1 MVSSGV
7 ILMSLTVSPSP
18 CHKPTYLMAV
28 TSLVFERRS
37 KRMTVDQQA
46 IQDRVI
52 AEHAHEVH
60 TTEDAIRVSVLVGQ
74 AIDEAYNEQP
84 LAHTK
89 RIVRTDQGFTD
100 GACCGYLCYF
110 YDWQG
115 KLLLDRDIFTQLQD

>member
-1 MVSSGV
+1 
-7 ILMSLTVSPSP
+7 
-18 CHKPTYLMAV
+18 
-28 TSLVFERRS
+28 
-37 KRMTVDQQA
+37 MTVNQQA
-46 IQDRVI
+46 IQDKVI

-60 TTEDAIRVSVLVGQ
+60 TTADAIKVSLLVQ
-74 AIDEAYNEQP
+74 EAIDEAYNEQP

-115 KLLLDRDIFTQLQD
+115 KLLLDTDLAKQLKDCLVDEQYTDLFRAGWIVSFVEGLLEDRDLFAR

>member
-1 MVSSGV
+1 M
-7 ILMSLTVSPSP
+7 
-18 CHKPTYLMAV
+18 
-28 TSLVFERRS
+28 R
-37 KRMTVDQQA
+37 VDQQA

-60 TTEDAIRVSVLVGQ
+60 TTADAIRVSVLVQG

-115 KLLLDRDIFTQLQD
+115 KLMLDIDVLKQLQECLADEQYTPLFRAGWVVSFVEGLLEDRALFAR